1 MSTFD
6 TASEVISA
14 FVDDEPFAATALAA
28 ALEAP
33 EGRRLLIDAIALRHL
48 VHGAGERARA
58 VALPLATPRRW
69 WLVAA
74 SILLPLALVA
84 GFAAGWQTAER
95 RSEASSDDAPP
106 APTRVVN
113 DLDWQ
118 VSKGG
123 N

>member
-6 TASEVISA
+6 TTSEVISA
-14 FVDDEPFAATALAA
+14 FLDDEPFDAAALAA

-33 EGRRLLIDAIALRHL
+33 EGRRLLIDTIALRHL
-48 VHGAGERARA
+48 VHAGGERVR
-58 VALPLATPRRW
+58 VAAPVAAPLRRL

-84 GFAAGWQTAER
+84 GFAAGWHSAER
-95 RSEASSDDAPP
+95 QPGASPDAPP

-113 DLDWQ
+113 DLNWQ